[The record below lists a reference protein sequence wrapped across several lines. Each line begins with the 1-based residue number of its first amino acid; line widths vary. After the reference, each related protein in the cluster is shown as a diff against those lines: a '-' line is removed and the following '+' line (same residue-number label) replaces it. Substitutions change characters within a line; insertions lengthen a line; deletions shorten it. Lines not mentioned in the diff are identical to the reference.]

1 MVGEA
6 GSAGGPWD
14 RVCGMDRSRS
24 GIRVEFPTA
33 GSPQQREDRRTAVA
47 VLTACLEI
55 HAAPT
60 PETERA
66 WGSTLGSVLGGLG
79 AKPADQATEEF
90 VASRLLSVMANLA
103 AVAATTVVEA
113 SGGDVDDARDTL
125 RRLAAELEARSAERE

>member
-1 MVGEA
+1 MDT
-6 GSAGGPWD
+6 SD
-14 RVCGMDRSRS
+14 R
-24 GIRVEFPTA
+24 GIRVQFPAA
-33 GSPQQREDRRTAVA
+33 GSDQQREDRRTAMA

-66 WGSTLGSVLGGLG
+66 WGGTLGSVLGSLG
-79 AKPADQATEEF
+79 AKPAELATEEF

-113 SGGDVDDARDTL
+113 SGGEVDDARDTL
-125 RRLAAELEARSAERE
+125 RQLAAELEAKSAEQ